1 MICYSCCKRVFTLEI
16 SSFTYS
22 RLHRSSLTICILTN
36 RMSRLHW
43 NLYWFHMNRSM
54 SRPHVNII
62 FFFKRLINELHL
74 RHMLNSLCSLY
85 VTYRCT
91 SSRFPTTVSE
101 LLTITFT
108 NRSNTLIMSMYVVI
122 AYSLK
127 SFWLKSKVT
136 VREISSS
143 VRLIWEILLCH
154 DIWIRNNSNSRLT
167 VEHIINWHFLEG
179 ASLMSRK
186 CWMVILHRYLL
197 WVMVVFTVI
206 NLFWILKLLGL
217 LMISRLFLVA
227 VNLFYVVVQLQL
239 VLINLFYIFR
249 Q

>member
-1 MICYSCCKRVFTLEI
+1 M
-16 SSFTYS
+16 
-22 RLHRSSLTICILTN
+22 LHSLSSLYA
-36 RMSRLHW
+36 S
-43 NLYWFHMNRSM
+43 
-54 SRPHVNII
+54 
-62 FFFKRLINELHL
+62 
-74 RHMLNSLCSLY
+74 
-85 VTYRCT
+85 YRCT

-108 NRSNTLIMSMYVVI
+108 NRSNTLIMRMNIII

-136 VREISSS
+136 VREITSR

-154 DIWIRNNSNSRLT
+154 YIWIRNNTDSRLT
-167 VEHIINWHFLEG
+167 VEHIIDWHFLKG